1 MQCLLCRY
9 WRTVCCLCLKYEFRT
24 HKCGFICVRGLWP
37 MRSTHVGRVCVQ
49 IVYKCSSSSS
59 NRKNIRW
66 RRCLAADMLTNMR
79 AQNSVMQ
86 GCTRT
91 TLILPHIAYS
101 CACACVEY
109 AHTPAYAECIRAYI
123 AHNYYSTTFGGRA
136 HSVHNCFTM
145 AFSAVE
151 MFECCLLLLYYCGQ

>member
-1 MQCLLCRY
+1 
-9 WRTVCCLCLKYEFRT
+9 
-24 HKCGFICVRGLWP
+24 

-49 IVYKCSSSSS
+49 IVYKCSSSSNS
-59 NRKNIRW
+59 SSRKNIRW

-123 AHNYYSTTFGGRA
+123 AHNYYSTTSGGRA

-145 AFSAVE
+145 AFFFAAE
-151 MFECCLLLLYYCGQ
+151 MFECVVVFVVLLWSVICASASVGCTQVSGKCMQVNCPKAKWIKLW